1 MKPTQRDRLA
11 AGPRMTRRAVLPPL
25 AAALLSGCSSS
36 QNLLGDLLGESDNTV
51 LPGKR
56 ESLFAPG
63 AGAGQASEPVAI
75 PPARVNAAWPQPGG
89 NAANVG
95 QNLALGRPLRR
106 IYSVS
111 AAAGSDSAGRLA
123 APPIVVGGR
132 VHVLD
137 AKATVRTFSAGSGG
151 RLWRVSLVPKGEDA
165 DDGYGGGVCSDGR
178 AIYVATGFGEVF
190 ALNPANGGI
199 IWKRKT
205 GLPFRSAPM
214 VFGGRV
220 HVRDSGNVLHVLSP
234 ASGEEQWRHEGKG
247 AATSLISAS
256 APAAGG
262 GIIVAPFSSGEII
275 AFSPQGY
282 EQWSADLA
290 GADAIRDVAARPVI
304 HGRRVFA
311 ASVTGALAAFDLRS
325 GEELWSADL
334 GGRNTPWLAGD
345 YLFHI
350 SGRNRLSAVSAA
362 SGGLRWSVS
371 LPRGSWSGPVMGG
384 GRLIAVSSEGHL
396 AEISPQDGQRMNRIK
411 LPAGSYISPVI
422 AGGVLFVLDDEGNL
436 TTFR

>member
-1 MKPTQRDRLA
+1 MKPTERRLA
-11 AGPRMTRRAVLPPL
+11 PGMTRRAVLSTL
-25 AAALLSGCSSS
+25 AAWGLAGCSSS

-56 ESLFAPG
+56 ESLFAPQSG
-63 AGAGQASEPVAI
+63 GGQASEPVAV
-75 PPARVNAAWPQPGG
+75 PAARTNADWPQPGG
-89 NAANVG
+89 NAANAN
-95 QNLALGRPLRR
+95 QNLTLGRPLRR
-106 IYSVS
+106 LYSVS

-137 AKATVRTFSAGSGG
+137 AKATVRTFAAGSGR

-165 DDGYGGGVCSDGR
+165 DDGYGGGLCSDGR
-178 AIYVATGFGEVF
+178 AVYVATGFGEVF

-214 VFGGRV
+214 VSGGRIF
-220 HVRDSGNVLHVLSP
+220 VRDAANVLHALS
-234 ASGEEQWRHEGKG
+234 ASSGEEQWRHEGKG
-247 AATSLISAS
+247 AATALISAS
-256 APAAGG
+256 APAAGAG
-262 GIIVAPFSSGEII
+262 VIVAPFSTGEIV

-290 GADAIRDVAARPVI
+290 GADAIRDVAGRPVI
-304 HGRRVFA
+304 HGRKVFA
-311 ASVTGALAAFDLRS
+311 ASVTGVLAAFDVRDGS
-325 GEELWSADL
+325 ELWSVDL

-362 SGGLRWSVS
+362 SGGVRWSAS
-371 LPRGSWSGPVMGG
+371 LPKGSWSGPVMGG
-384 GRLIAVSSEGHL
+384 GRLIAVSSEGRL
-396 AEISPQDGQRMNRIK
+396 AEISPQSGQVMNRIK

-422 AGGVLFVLDDEGNL
+422 AGGMLFVLDDEGNL
-436 TTFR
+436 TAFR